1 MQKTRPMMAVISGL
15 VVLNT
20 TICME
25 ENSAADSP
33 SQVTSQFENQTK
45 ASVKANQV
53 VFLYNS
59 QNSFS
64 AAAHEAYLE
73 ARPTV
78 RSFDINL
85 PYSDTTDWTDED
97 WESPPPGAVT
107 NFYITPQAYLD
118 HIRQPLLAYIE
129 TAPVEILG
137 FVTSRGL
144 PALVSENFQPT
155 GSFHGQ
161 SDGVWSSLEGALMKL
176 SINGTK
182 QQFQNPYSKSRGIPV
197 ATIRNRACSKPIYFA
212 SRLDATWGPN
222 GEAKIDMVRALIT
235 RSLDLEVN
243 KLQVTTVVDGPGA
256 ECGWPYDAMVNAG
269 ADAAQLMYE
278 SNWYVYQDQ
287 TVAFLH
293 GAKLSG
299 LTWNDCSCTSSSIED
314 CPRIST
320 EELAYIDYPELIHFG
335 LGRNSLV
342 LCCEEQSGN
351 QCLGVECVDRAY
363 VEDYIAHDAGL
374 FISLE
379 SYNGRQM
386 RGAGTSGHGDVL
398 DWISRAGGSF
408 TYGYVNGGVN
418 LAKLP
423 YMADNLYNH
432 GLTWGEAS
440 LSGIG
445 ILGSEG
451 APVGDPLARVR
462 VLSPDVNHD
471 QSVDEV
477 DFALV
482 IAHIGRDPS
491 QIVFIDPD
499 VDGNGVIDMTD
510 AKIVRSN
517 TDSRVRNPIAGTNAN
532 LPSHDPAECFLTDPN
547 APADLPNGYVCRGDV
562 NHDEQIN
569 KEDYAWVQ
577 EYIGCNCPRFDVTQ
591 DGVVDQSDLNAIRSN
606 MGPLSVVADVNTDGV
621 VTCSDLW
628 IVQDNIGCDPCSGD
642 FDFECDGVV
651 DLDDTWF
658 VFDFAGLGIDGLING
673 TVAIDLNGD
682 GVDFECGDLA
692 IIRENFCDIPGECDP
707 AFDVNA
713 DGVVNCTDELSYQM
727 VFRHALDG
735 ELDNCPG
742 YGCGHCPE

>member
-1 MQKTRPMMAVISGL
+1 MEKKRTIIGTCCAAAIFGVILFMGRD
-15 VVLNT
+15 
-20 TICME
+20 I
-25 ENSAADSP
+25 AADHPAQSI
-33 SQVTSQFENQTK
+33 SHAQNHNK
-45 ASVKANQV
+45 ASVKPNQV
-53 VFLYNS
+53 IFIYNS

-64 AAAHEAYLE
+64 TAAHEAYLE

-78 RSFDINL
+78 RSFDIDL
-85 PYSDTTDWTDED
+85 AYTDTTDWTDDD
-97 WESPPPGAVT
+97 WKSPPVGAVT
-107 NFYITPQAYLD
+107 NFYITPEAYLE

-129 TAPVEILG
+129 SSSVEILG

-155 GSFHGQ
+155 GNFHGQ

-176 SINGTK
+176 AVDGTNEQYK
-182 QQFQNPYSKSRGIPV
+182 NPYAQSVGVPV
-197 ATIRNRACSKPIYFA
+197 ATIRNRACGVPVYFA

-235 RSLDLEVN
+235 RSLDLKVN

-256 ECGWPYDAMVNAG
+256 ECSWPYGGMVNAG
-269 ADAAQLMYE
+269 ADVAQLMYE
-278 SNWYVYQDQ
+278 NHWYVYHDQ

-299 LTWNDCSCTSSSIED
+299 LAWNDCACTTSSIED
-314 CPRIST
+314 CQRINT
-320 EELAYIDYPELIHFG
+320 EELAYIDYAELIHFG

-342 LCCEEQSGN
+342 LCCEEYSGN

-379 SYNGRQM
+379 SYNGRQL

-423 YMADNLYNH
+423 YMADNLYNN

-445 ILGSEG
+445 MLGSEG

-471 QSVDEV
+471 QSVNDV

-482 IAHIGRDPS
+482 IAHLGHDPS
-491 QIVFIDPD
+491 QIVLIDPD
-499 VDGNGVIDMTD
+499 VDGNGIVDMVD
-510 AKIVRSN
+510 AKIVRAN
-517 TDSRVRNPIAGTNAN
+517 TDSRVRYPIPNDDYN
-532 LPSHDPAECFLTDPN
+532 LQASDPTECFVTDPE
-547 APADLPNGYVCRGDV
+547 APAYRPSDYACRGDV
-562 NHDEQIN
+562 NHDEQID
-569 KEDYAWVQ
+569 KQDYAWTQ
-577 EYIGCNCPRFDVTQ
+577 QYLGCNCPRFDVTQ
-591 DGVVDQSDLNAIRSN
+591 DGIVDQDDLNAIRLN
-606 MGPLSVVADVNTDGV
+606 MGPLSILADVDLDGA
-621 VTCSDLW
+621 VTCADMW
-628 IVQDNIGCDPCSGD
+628 IVQDNMGCDPCSD
-642 FDFECDGVV
+642 DLDFECNGVV
-651 DLDDTWF
+651 DLDDAWF
-658 VFDFAGLGIDGLING
+658 VFEYAGLSIDGMVDG
-673 TVAIDLNGD
+673 TVELDLNGD
-682 GVDFECGDLA
+682 GVMFECGDLA
-692 IIRENFCDIPGECDP
+692 AIRDHFCDVPGTCDP

-713 DGVVNCTDELSYQM
+713 DGIVNCTDELSYQM
-727 VFRHALDG
+727 VFRHTLDG
-735 ELDNCPG
+735 ELDDCPG
-742 YGCGHCPE
+742 YGCGHCSD